1 MTFATP
7 LLLTLLPVLAVA
19 FAWRWQ
25 RRSAPRPTLAV
36 AHLAALAAVRGE
48 RATWRVRL
56 RWLPAALRACA
67 IVLLVIAVARP
78 QRGLATTFV
87 PDDGIDIVLALD
99 ISSSMEQLTTLP
111 NGRPEPTRLAAAR
124 TVLQDFVR
132 SLDGHRVG
140 LVIFKSQSLLMS
152 PLTVDRSA
160 VERTVSTLQTNILAD
175 GTAIGLGLAESLNVL
190 RSSDTRSRVVVLLTD
205 GENNAGDITPLQA
218 MQLAK
223 TLGVRVYT
231 IGFVASRGARG
242 VDEETL
248 RRIASETGGTY
259 SSAATQ
265 AELARTYETISTL
278 ERSRVG
284 ERRFTR
290 FQEFAPWLAGVAI
303 ALLLAE
309 AALRAT
315 VLRRYP

>member
-1 MTFATP
+1 
-7 LLLTLLPVLAVA
+7 
-19 FAWRWQ
+19 
-25 RRSAPRPTLAV
+25 
-36 AHLAALAAVRGE
+36 
-48 RATWRVRL
+48 VRL

-67 IVLLVIAVARP
+67 IALLVVAVARP

-87 PDDGIDIVLALD
+87 PEQGIDIVLALD
-99 ISSSMEQLTTLP
+99 ISGSMEQPTALP
-111 NGRPEPTRLAAAR
+111 NGRPGPTRLAAAR

-140 LVIFKSQSLLMS
+140 LVIFKSRSLVMS
-152 PLTVDRSA
+152 PLTVDRIA
-160 VERTVSTLQTNILAD
+160 MERTVSTLQTDILPD
-175 GTAIGLGLAESLNVL
+175 GTAIGLGLAESLNLL
-190 RSSDTRSRVVVLLTD
+190 RGSDAHSRVVVLLTD
-205 GENNAGDITPLQA
+205 GENNAGEITPSQA
-218 MQLAK
+218 GQLAK

-231 IGFVASRGARG
+231 IGLIASRGAPG

-265 AELARTYETISTL
+265 AELAQTYETIGAL

-290 FQEFAPWLAGVAI
+290 FQEFAPWVAGFAL
-303 ALLLAE
+303 ALLVAE

-315 VLRRYP
+315 ALRRYP